1 MRALMAKRKKISPF
15 FFFTNFINFLIL
27 SFFLYV
33 FLLAI
38 AVILVVIAQQFFST
52 SFVSFIF

>member
-1 MRALMAKRKKISPF
+1 MRALMAKRKKISP